1 MIRLKEA
8 PELEGLL
15 GYQVQLAWLKLDA
28 NAREAL
34 APFDISPARLT
45 ALLMVRDNPGCD
57 QSTLGRALAI
67 NRSSAMKLIN
77 ALESK
82 GWVERRAGRDM
93 RSNGL
98 HVSVAGG
105 QAIVAILAALIASE
119 DALASPLGHDE
130 LNQLLT
136 LLAKFRRG
144 FPRPAV
150 AARKV

>member
-8 PELEGLL
+8 PELEGML

-34 APFDISPARLT
+34 APFEISPARLT

-57 QSTLGRALAI
+57 QTTLGRALAI
-67 NRSSAMKLIN
+67 NRSSAMKLVN

-82 GWVERRAGRDM
+82 GWVERRAGRDL

-98 HVSVAGG
+98 HVGPAGA
-105 QAIVAILAALIASE
+105 QAIVAILGALIASE
-119 DALASPLGHDE
+119 DALASPLSHDE

-144 FPRPAV
+144 HPRPAV
-150 AARKV
+150 VTRKA